1 MAMDAQEKK
10 RLANEKRLKAI
21 QEWKKNRNLHSVKVE
36 AKPVRVN
43 FEELGKKNIPEN
55 KLTLFNS
62 DGEED
67 NFEDDFHVRPQ
78 FEGAKGQELLELNAE
93 LSSRF
98 KLDER
103 FKEDDDLSETNA
115 AEINEEKVKNIKIL
129 ESVLGYEVAEKFPEG
144 KSVIKKKRLMRFD
157 PEDENASKYLKAND
171 ISEEHPQTKVR
182 KKKEKEE
189 LNKEEK
195 QEIPISSERYIEV
208 SSNLK
213 DLLSSS
219 STPFSLSQKFSN
231 ETDNDSNTGFSFS
244 FGTKEDSQVK
254 QIVPKN
260 KKEEPKTSKQPQ
272 QTRNIFENR
281 QKFQFFIAED
291 DDKLKEGVEFFQR
304 KRTLGEIHDDWNKRK
319 ADVMELF
326 RRKRKSN
333 QRGFVTRIKAS
344 QKNKAYAKK

>member
-21 QEWKKNRNLHSVKVE
+21 HEWKKNRNLHSVKVE

-189 LNKEEK
+189 LNKEK
-195 QEIPISSERYIEV
+195 SKKYLFL
-208 SSNLK
+208 LK
-213 DLLSSS
+213 DILN
-219 STPFSLSQKFSN
+219 N

-304 KRTLGEIHDDWNKRK
+304 KRTLEEIHDDWNKRK